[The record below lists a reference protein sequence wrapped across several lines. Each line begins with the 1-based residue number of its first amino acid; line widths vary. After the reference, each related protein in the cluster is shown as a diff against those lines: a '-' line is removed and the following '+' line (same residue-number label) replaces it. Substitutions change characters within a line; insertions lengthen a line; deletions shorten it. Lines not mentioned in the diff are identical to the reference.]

1 MKSLCA
7 IAAVAL
13 LSFSVPAF
21 AEPGYLLVEH
31 HRSVAE
37 RDGAQSAQLF
47 VYRADGEIVH
57 SGEAGGQFASGEY
70 VALDEGWYFV
80 EVGRYRA
87 PANAVKMYVSAD
99 HVTVVPTGWVS
110 VRTDDIDTQ
119 PNVGCRPWNAELN
132 VFATSPDGN
141 EVLTSSNRGT
151 GVRTWGAIQLIAGT
165 QRVYFNEIPADFD
178 IVADE
183 INELPTGFQGPV
195 LGSTPQLA
203 LSEGADGLR
212 VPLCQDG
219 NLQVPAG
226 TYWAAGGVAID
237 VYPYER
243 RDWAEVVVLPEDDLQ
258 SDSLRTSRLEYPRFE
273 GEGASPMPL
282 SDDEYRML
290 AGDGGGSGIRL
301 NGFGR

>member
-1 MKSLCA
+1 MKPSFL
-7 IAAVAL
+7 IAALAL
-13 LSFSVPAF
+13 LLVPTLAA
-21 AEPGYLLVEH
+21 AEPGYLLVERH
-31 HRSVAE
+31 ASIAG
-37 RDGAQSAQLF
+37 RDGAQSANLF
-47 VYRADGEIVH
+47 VSRANGEIVH
-57 SGEAGGQFASGEY
+57 SGESGGQFASGGY
-70 VALDEGWYFV
+70 VELEEGWYFI

-87 PANAVKMYVSAD
+87 PANAVKVYVAAD

-151 GVRTWGAIQLIAGT
+151 GVRTWGAIQLLAGT

-178 IVADE
+178 VVADE

-195 LGSTPQLA
+195 LGTGPQLA
-203 LSEGADGLR
+203 LNESADGLR

-226 TYWAAGGVAID
+226 TYWAAGGVTID

-243 RDWAEVVVLPEDDLQ
+243 RDWAQVVVAPAEDLQ
-258 SDSLRTSRLEYPRFE
+258 SESLRTPRLEHPRFE
-273 GEGASPMPL
+273 GEGSIPVAL
-282 SDDEYRML
+282 TEDEYRSL
-290 AGDGGGSGIRL
+290 AGDGGGSGVRL